1 MENSDNLDCNTGVT
15 PRVTARRGEGL
26 TIVNVRNNLTLTI
39 VLRKDAHGFA
49 KEICGFSR
57 ANPAQQTSKVK
68 ITLSF
73 AIIDSVNVSCKE
85 KHKTDI
91 DDEERVNARLLGI

>member
-1 MENSDNLDCNTGVT
+1 LPDIYTLDNLSVQTHKKPAVSERSAPAPPFSFGQ
-15 PRVTARRGEGL
+15 

-73 AIIDSVNVSCKE
+73 AIIVLSVIRAQS
-85 KHKTDI
+85 
-91 DDEERVNARLLGI
+91 